1 MQDGTS
7 RANNVSTLG
16 SVDLSSQMLDS
27 PMGLVPSISVM
38 AF

>member
-7 RANNVSTLG
+7 RANNVSTPR
-16 SVDLSSQMLDS
+16 SVDLSSQIFDS
-27 PMGLVPSISVM
+27 LMGLVPSISVM